1 MSKQN
6 RGGWRKNN
14 NNNNN
19 NNNQQRQSQQQQ
31 QRSEFLNLNDE
42 DEMPSLPAVLHQ
54 QQQQRSFLIDDNQMP
69 SLPVNLTTTQRVVSS
84 PFASAVQEPV
94 KTGPQRS
101 VWGKPPPTTTTINEP
116 KQQPTPQPLQP
127 PQGFKSATPT
137 TTSLTQKSS
146 ISNIETVTEQMASAS
161 MAPSPFESPVK
172 ESESSSEASSKLD
185 LTEIS
190 PPKGASVRVHN
201 GEFPAKRERG
211 NLGRQIKLRA
221 NHFHLVL
228 KKAYVVY
235 QYDVELTKKQMPG
248 GAAAAA
254 AAKTEEKIVKN
265 KTIMRA
271 MFLILSKKLLGPKY
285 ENKIV
290 YNFSKNLYSLE
301 KLPFEKNITYEINIE
316 NTTFMLKLQTINQI
330 KIDPAK
336 PDDPV
341 QIQVLDLIF
350 TQSFNYSCHN
360 LNRSFFTKNCENV
373 SLGFGL
379 ELWKGAYAS
388 VRPCEIGL
396 TWNLDVAHSGNF
408 IFFSFFQF

>member
-1 MSKQN
+1 MYKQN

-14 NNNNN
+14 NNNN
-19 NNNQQRQSQQQQ
+19 QQRQSQQQQQQ

-54 QQQQRSFLIDDNQMP
+54 QQQRSFIIDDNQMP
-69 SLPVNLTTTQRVVSS
+69 SLPVNLATTQRVVSS

-101 VWGKPPPTTTTINEP
+101 VWGKPPPIPTPPINEP
-116 KQQPTPQPLQP
+116 KKQPTLP
-127 PQGFKSATPT
+127 PGFPSATPAAAAAP
-137 TTSLTQKSS
+137 TSSTQQSS
-146 ISNIETVTEQMASAS
+146 ISSIETVTEQMASAS
-161 MAPSPFESPVK
+161 IAPSPFESPVK
-172 ESESSSEASSKLD
+172 ESESSSQASSKLD

-211 NLGRQIKLRA
+211 NLGRPIKLRA

-248 GAAAAA
+248 GA

-330 KIDPAK
+330 TIDPAK

-396 TWNLDVAHSGNF
+396 TWNLDVAHSGNL
-408 IFFSFFQF
+408 IFFSILS

>member
-1 MSKQN
+1 MSKPN
-6 RGGWRKNN
+6 RGGWKK
-14 NNNNN
+14 NNNN
-19 NNNQQRQSQQQQ
+19 NNNQQRQSQQQQQQQ

-54 QQQQRSFLIDDNQMP
+54 QQQQQRSFIIDDNQMP
-69 SLPVNLTTTQRVVSS
+69 SLPVNLTATQRVVSS

-101 VWGKPPPTTTTINEP
+101 VWGKPPPMPTPTTTTINEP
-116 KQQPTPQPLQP
+116 KKQATPAP
-127 PQGFKSATPT
+127 GFQSATPAP
-137 TTSLTQKSS
+137 TSLTQQSS
-146 ISNIETVTEQMASAS
+146 IISSIETVTEQMASAS
-161 MAPSPFESPVK
+161 IAPSPFESPVK
-172 ESESSSEASSKLD
+172 ESESSSSSKLD

-248 GAAAAA
+248 GA

-330 KIDPAK
+330 TIDPAK

-396 TWNLDVAHSGNF
+396 TWNLDVAHSGNL
-408 IFFSFFQF
+408 IFFLQF